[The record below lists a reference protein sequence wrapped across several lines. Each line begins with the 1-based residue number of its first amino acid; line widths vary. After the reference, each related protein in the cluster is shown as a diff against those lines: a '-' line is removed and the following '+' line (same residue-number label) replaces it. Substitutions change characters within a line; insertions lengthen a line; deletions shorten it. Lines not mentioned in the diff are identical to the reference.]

1 MGKHSKIIYRFY
13 PCHFTFLG
21 LVRTWSDMRVLWS
34 LKPKRV
40 WHQLSTQ
47 SYGQQWTCYMALC
60 YSKTW
65 PSLQAMILPTL
76 INWFSSWR
84 CRASWARIP
93 DTDLAPAVT
102 PFTSHPSSLSLS
114 LSLSLP
120 PSPVIHSWHVK
131 LTSNLAV
138 LQCVINL
145 WDIKVYDSTIDNNHK
160 HFIKPLLGYP
170 KIINELVSN
179 KKSNSSQLRNFA
191 VCQFGN

>member
-1 MGKHSKIIYRFY
+1 MIGLRFSKWIARISVIAQFMSGQWWWAYGHGNRQTQGGFSNLVG
-13 PCHFTFLG
+13 HTLKSEAQKGLTWTFQIVILTT
-21 LVRTWSDMRVLWS
+21 RDMLHR
-34 LKPKRV
+34 
-40 WHQLSTQ
+40 
-47 SYGQQWTCYMALC
+47 CMALC

-102 PFTSHPSSLSLS
+102 PFTSHPSSLP
-114 LSLSLP
+114 LP

-145 WDIKVYDSTIDNNHK
+145 WDI
-160 HFIKPLLGYP
+160 
-170 KIINELVSN
+170 
-179 KKSNSSQLRNFA
+179 
-191 VCQFGN
+191 